1 MSPFAQ
7 AVLAWI
13 VNAGMLLLLWAVVA
27 LGGWLL
33 YSVLKL
39 LMPAGPAGATERL
52 LGYAAPRGDLWERFN
67 RRRVAAWQQALGGTA
82 ARLIVEAR
90 HRDFARRL
98 GSLRNEV
105 SAQLRNMQNAS
116 AASAAPTL
124 IELLKGFRAETRRA
138 LSFGEIDDALPE
150 QTVALRQARS
160 RLWLSLLGS
169 TLLGGFNFMLL
180 YLFFSNFPTGFR
192 LPGTKV
198 DAIVMAPLLLPL
210 SEFAAGFFTEFLDE
224 ERLSRFM
231 RQLTKWSV
239 VGGLAMVECFVFYL
253 LFSNIFQNE
262 SLTQY
267 ATIAVPL
274 LSVIGAGLPLL
285 QAFIGAGAGRAMRDI
300 NEYKGVQSIK
310 TDVQA
315 ANVFVD
321 GLIVRYAAIQSA
333 AQAAEHSVERLAQQF
348 VETENANLPLVSAL
362 DEQRTK
368 FLAAV
373 EAVDPRRWPEHL
385 AGETAD
391 GLDIG
396 RTAWMMPIGLLVLL
410 GAFILLMAGVFARAG
425 VGSAILPYAAAAA
438 AGFACCVAGGFL
450 FNRIVVATEHA
461 GDLRERIWSRDEIKR
476 LLGVAALGLIV
487 LCLLVVGYYADG
499 LLGLLEGAVASALGL
514 LLCAIG
520 NNHDQIT
527 KGLSFLFLTSAA
539 LLLMLFEALWVLLS
553 NVALGVIALLGALL
567 WWGSMILAAPI
578 LIPLRALKA
587 RRQPD
592 TLLQPAAA

>member
-1 MSPFAQ
+1 
-7 AVLAWI
+7 
-13 VNAGMLLLLWAVVA
+13 
-27 LGGWLL
+27 
-33 YSVLKL
+33 
-39 LMPAGPAGATERL
+39 
-52 LGYAAPRGDLWERFN
+52 
-67 RRRVAAWQQALGGTA
+67 
-82 ARLIVEAR
+82 
-90 HRDFARRL
+90 
-98 GSLRNEV
+98 
-105 SAQLRNMQNAS
+105 
-116 AASAAPTL
+116 
-124 IELLKGFRAETRRA
+124 
-138 LSFGEIDDALPE
+138 
-150 QTVALRQARS
+150 
-160 RLWLSLLGS
+160 
-169 TLLGGFNFMLL
+169 
-180 YLFFSNFPTGFR
+180 
-192 LPGTKV
+192 
-198 DAIVMAPLLLPL
+198 
-210 SEFAAGFFTEFLDE
+210 
-224 ERLSRFM
+224 
-231 RQLTKWSV
+231 
-239 VGGLAMVECFVFYL
+239 
-253 LFSNIFQNE
+253 
-262 SLTQY
+262 
-267 ATIAVPL
+267 
-274 LSVIGAGLPLL
+274 
-285 QAFIGAGAGRAMRDI
+285 
-300 NEYKGVQSIK
+300 VQSIK